1 MRKRSL
7 TIVGLGDS
15 TTAGTPG
22 FRSPLEAPPRGDG
35 NPESQYAHWMMQSHP
50 EWTVLNRGINGETSE
65 EIRARLPRDVLQVH
79 PAYAIV
85 LAGVNDIFRGDRP
98 ETVERHLAAM
108 YADILDAGI
117 VPVAAT
123 VLPYN
128 MATAR
133 SSGDI
138 LTLNAW
144 IENLTKVLG
153 ILFCD
158 THAAVADPGDTNRLR
173 GTPDGLHPDVAGYRA
188 MGEALVRTIED
199 HLRRA
204 GSRSFCTTGSSRS
217 WADGSESERRPRTSW
232 RSHWSRWPCGSSP
245 RSPRR
250 SLAGRS
256 KPTGRSSARAAS
268 MCASRVRSRSGCGTP
283 S

>member
-1 MRKRSL
+1 MRERSV

-35 NPESQYAHWMMQSHP
+35 NPESQYAYWMMRSHP

-65 EIRARLPRDVLQVH
+65 EIRARLPRDVLQVR
-79 PAYAIV
+79 PAYAII
-85 LAGVNDIFRGDRP
+85 LAGVNDIFGGDKP

-108 YADILDAGI
+108 YADVLDAGI

-128 MATAR
+128 TAPAR
-133 SSGDI
+133 ASGDI
-138 LTLNAW
+138 LSLNAV

-153 ILFCD
+153 IPFCD
-158 THAAVADPGDTNRLR
+158 THAAVADPANSNRLR

-188 MGEALVRTIED
+188 MGEALVRTVDE
-199 HLRRA
+199 HLRRSL
-204 GSRSFCTTGSSRS
+204 SR
-217 WADGSESERRPRTSW
+217 
-232 RSHWSRWPCGSSP
+232 
-245 RSPRR
+245 
-250 SLAGRS
+250 
-256 KPTGRSSARAAS
+256 
-268 MCASRVRSRSGCGTP
+268 
-283 S
+283 